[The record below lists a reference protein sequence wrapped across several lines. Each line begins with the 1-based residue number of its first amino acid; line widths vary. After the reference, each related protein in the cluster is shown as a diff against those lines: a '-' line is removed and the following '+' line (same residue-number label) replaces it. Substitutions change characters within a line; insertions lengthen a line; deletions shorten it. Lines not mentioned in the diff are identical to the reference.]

1 MSEVEALSLEAVA
14 ERVEKLEE
22 YIDSQVT
29 PRFDDV
35 QNEHKLL
42 SERMNEYQIRVEQA
56 LHYANST
63 LTADLYKLIHSTS
76 ASLSAEV
83 REKFD
88 KLLAAFRESVQ
99 QEIVN
104 SKILTTR
111 PATREEIKSGAA
123 IAVRQATSAEIR
135 QQK

>member
-1 MSEVEALSLEAVA
+1 MSEVQAVTLEAVA
-14 ERVEKLEE
+14 GRVGKLEE

-35 QNEHKLL
+35 QDDHKSLA
-42 SERMNEYQIRVEQA
+42 ERMNVYQTRVENA
-56 LHYANST
+56 LNYANST
-63 LTADLYKLIHSTS
+63 LVADLYKLIHSTS
-76 ASLSAEV
+76 TSLSAEF

-111 PATREEIKSGAA
+111 PATREEIKSGVA

-135 QQK
+135 QRN